1 MSPIGKNIVYFAK
14 RVCYMAIGTVIQGV
28 LAVIQVLP
36 TLVDTIMVLTKKVEE
51 ESPSGGG
58 EAQKAAVVGV
68 VKAGV
73 NAADKFAVDGE
84 MLDQA
89 TKDAI
94 VEVAGE
100 TVDVVVGMYNTIGTF
115 KHGSKT

>member
-1 MSPIGKNIVYFAK
+1 
-14 RVCYMAIGTVIQGV
+14 MAIGPVLQGV

-36 TLVDTIMVLTKKVEE
+36 TLVETIRVITKQLEE
-51 ESPSGGG
+51 DSPEGGG
-58 EAQKAAVVGV
+58 EAQKAAVVGM
-68 VKAGV
+68 VKASV
-73 NAADKFAVDGE
+73 NAADKFSEDGE

-100 TVDVVVGMYNTIGTF
+100 ATDLVVGMYNAIGTF
-115 KHGSKT
+115 KKG

>member
-1 MSPIGKNIVYFAK
+1 
-14 RVCYMAIGTVIQGV
+14 MAIGAVLQGV

-36 TLVDTIMVLTKKVEE
+36 TLVETIRVITKQLEE
-51 ESPSGGG
+51 DSPEGGG
-58 EAQKAAVVGV
+58 EAQKAAVVGM
-68 VKAGV
+68 VKASV
-73 NAADKFAVDGE
+73 NAADRFAEDGE

-100 TVDVVVGMYNTIGTF
+100 ATDLVVGMYNAIGTF
-115 KHGSKT
+115 KKPS